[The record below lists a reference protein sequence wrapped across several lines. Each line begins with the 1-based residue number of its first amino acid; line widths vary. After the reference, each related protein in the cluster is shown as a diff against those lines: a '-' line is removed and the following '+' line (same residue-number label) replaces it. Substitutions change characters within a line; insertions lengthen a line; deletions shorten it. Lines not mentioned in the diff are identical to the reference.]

1 MEVVM
6 QLNLKEQNVMKKFAD
21 IVDCHWFEL
30 TTDDYGEICVFDKD
44 ENKKVELWEGIY
56 QLFMYNSDVG
66 YLLDYEPC
74 VFEFFEDSNGKI
86 KMRDVVKGTV
96 VKASKPIEDLIER
109 YQTVDALNN
118 LFTAEE
124 RKICEKVHE
133 RQRFIRRLSKERL
146 AELLYNC
153 LKVLN
158 PSGSEYEFSKTK
170 ENEIVGIRD
179 GEYRLLKKYLNK
191 E

>member
-1 MEVVM
+1 MK
-6 QLNLKEQNVMKKFAD
+6 LDLKEQNMLKKFAD
-21 IVDCHWFEL
+21 IVSCHWFEL
-30 TTDDYGEICVFDKD
+30 ATDDYGEICVFDKD

-56 QLFMYNSDVG
+56 QLFMYNSDVT

-86 KMRDVVKGTV
+86 KMRDAVKGTV

-109 YQTVDALNN
+109 YKTVDALNN

-133 RQRFIRRLSKERL
+133 RQRFVRRLSKERL

-170 ENEIVGIRD
+170 ENETVGIRD